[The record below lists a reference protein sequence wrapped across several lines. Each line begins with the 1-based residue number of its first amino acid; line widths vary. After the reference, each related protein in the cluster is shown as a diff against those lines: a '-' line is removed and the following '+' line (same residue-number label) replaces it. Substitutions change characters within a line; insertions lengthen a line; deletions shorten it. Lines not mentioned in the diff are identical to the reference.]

1 MGREGMRASVM
12 ARSLLVVRSE
22 GSGMGQDVIGWTV
35 SLIIDWWGGGGCGAE
50 GFRCAQ
56 VQPYWYRVLYLL
68 QVSLSII

>member
-35 SLIIDWWGGGGCGAE
+35 SLIIDWWGGGEVWGGRFPLRTGSA
-50 GFRCAQ
+50 
-56 VQPYWYRVLYLL
+56 LL
-68 QVSLSII
+68 V